1 MADKKI
7 NQVPIVKPSPET
19 VIPVSNGT
27 GKAVAVTVADILA
40 LYNCECAEYI
50 EAMSNEIARLRGEIT
65 LLRAQIAQ
73 LIKLI
78 EQGGGVIPSTGIF
91 TLGKSILGGTD
102 VLGNV

>member
-1 MADKKI
+1 MNKRIQDI
-7 NQVPIVKPSPET
+7 ESVKPTLET
-19 VIPVSNGT
+19 KFPASNGS
-27 GKAVAVTVADILA
+27 GMAVTVTMADMLA